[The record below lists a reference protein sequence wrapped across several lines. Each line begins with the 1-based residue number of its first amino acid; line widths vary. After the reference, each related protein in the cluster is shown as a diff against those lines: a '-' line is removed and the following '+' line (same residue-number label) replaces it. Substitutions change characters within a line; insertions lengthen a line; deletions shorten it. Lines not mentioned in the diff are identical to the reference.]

1 MPQFHDRLKTLREEH
16 HFSQLKLSQELLVSQ
31 QTIAKW
37 ESGKT
42 TPNPEM
48 IKRISDFF
56 NVTTDYLLGRTD
68 QTKNNDS
75 VSFDDFTYAMHNETG
90 ELGDADKEML
100 LAMARMMKER
110 LDKEKR
116 E

>member
-1 MPQFHDRLKTLREEH
+1 MPQFHDQLKALREENH
-16 HFSQLKLSQELLVSQ
+16 YSQLKLSQKLLVSQ

-37 ESGKT
+37 ENGKT

-56 NVTTDYLLGRTD
+56 NVTTDYLLGKTNQIKD
-68 QTKNNDS
+68 DDA
-75 VSFDDFTYAMHNETG
+75 VSFDDFTYAMHSETE
-90 ELGDADKEML
+90 ELSEADKEML